1 MKYYYHQK
9 KENRHL
15 CSQAFLPMKLQ
26 TVIIFVFLVSCLS
39 GSVVADSSSYFIGKY
54 QVSILDEQIEPIDDG
69 KEIHEVKG
77 FEHLLIWRE
86 FFIGKIGFALG
97 DSSFLDMLIFF
108 SPILY
113 ALLGFFVILRFASA
127 KSRTPSPVPD
137 KILSFLHEHNG
148 SSQKQIIEAVSASR
162 GSVSFHLKNLE
173 KKGFLKVVRA
183 NGVVQYFLTSAAPAS
198 AEHAAVLR
206 FLSRKKSGAA
216 LRMLFE
222 QKEITRKELA
232 GVLHISET
240 TARWYLEQFVVCGLA
255 VSREE
260 EGGVYYCITKEAEDV
275 LHNLISGEN

>member
-1 MKYYYHQK
+1 MKPLVLIILTFVTFGFLGIAGCSAVDVVTSPDGE
-9 KENRHL
+9 ENIF
-15 CSQAFLPMKLQ
+15 SDETQYVPKFLRPIL
-26 TVIIFVFLVSCLS
+26 TPILLFIADVVDGTIIHSFVLLII
-39 GSVVADSSSYFIGKY
+39 SVVTIVA
-54 QVSILDEQIEPIDDG
+54 
-69 KEIHEVKG
+69 G
-77 FEHLLIWRE
+77 F
-86 FFIGKIGFALG
+86 FGFT
-97 DSSFLDMLIFF
+97 SPKRRKP
-108 SPILY
+108 SPI
-113 ALLGFFVILRFASA
+113 
-127 KSRTPSPVPD
+127 PD
-137 KILSFLHEHNG
+137 KILAFLHEHNG

-162 GSVSFHLKNLE
+162 GSTSYHLQNLE
-173 KKGFLKVVRA
+173 QKGYLKVVRA
-183 NGVVQYFLTSAAPAS
+183 NGVAQYFLTSAAPAS

-275 LHNLISGEN
+275 LHNLIFEEN

>member
-1 MKYYYHQK
+1 MSI
-9 KENRHL
+9 RHSFIVL
-15 CSQAFLPMKLQ
+15 SLFFLI
-26 TVIIFVFLVSCLS
+26 VLS
-39 GSVVADSSSYFIGKY
+39 GIVVTISADSVGYYVGEY
-54 QVSILDEQIEPIDDG
+54 EVSPIYEEIIPIDDG

-127 KSRTPSPVPD
+127 KSRNPSPIPE

-148 SSQKQIIEAVSASR
+148 SSQKQIVEAVSASR
-162 GSVSFHLKNLE
+162 GSVSYHLKNLE
-173 KKGFLKVVRA
+173 QKGYLKVVRA
-183 NGVVQYFLTSAAPAS
+183 NGVTQYFLTSAASAS

-206 FLSRKKSGAA
+206 FLSRKKSGTV
-216 LRMLFE
+216 LRLLFE
-222 QKEITRKELA
+222 RKKIARKELSA
-232 GVLHISET
+232 VLHISET
-240 TARWYLEQFVVCGLA
+240 TAWWYLEQFEQCGLV

-260 EGGVYYCITKEAEDV
+260 EGCVYYCITKETEDV
-275 LHNLISGEN
+275 LQNLIFELN